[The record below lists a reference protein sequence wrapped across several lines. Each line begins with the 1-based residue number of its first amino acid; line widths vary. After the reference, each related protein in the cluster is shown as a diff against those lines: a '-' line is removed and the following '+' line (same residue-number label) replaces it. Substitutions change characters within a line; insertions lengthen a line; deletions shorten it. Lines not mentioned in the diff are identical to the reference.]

1 MCARANRCKGA
12 RASRVGLLWRWS
24 STRLAEG
31 SMECCTCRGYP
42 SRWTL
47 RHLWPKRRNP
57 IVNAW
62 LFQSFTLSAVY
73 NLLVFHSH
81 EPSWL
86 CECDPGDGGGQAGQG
101 GGDGEVDVE
110 RAGESTYRA
119 AEVIFIPKF
128 VSRISF
134 PQWAWHDSIK
144 PVLVLEHFRQSER
157 KDYAVQVK
165 SLNMCAGLGSHL
177 K

>member
-1 MCARANRCKGA
+1 MAF
-12 RASRVGLLWRWS
+12 S
-24 STRLAEG
+24 
-31 SMECCTCRGYP
+31 
-42 SRWTL
+42 
-47 RHLWPKRRNP
+47 
-57 IVNAW
+57 II
-62 LFQSFTLSAVY
+62 Y

-81 EPSWL
+81 EPPRL
-86 CECDPGDGGGQAGQG
+86 CEGDPGDGGGQAGQG

-110 RAGESTYRA
+110 RAGESADRA

-128 VSRISF
+128 VNSPSPSF
-134 PQWAWHDSIK
+134 PLSIK

-157 KDYAVQVK
+157 KDCAVQVK